1 MRPCIAVAV
10 GMFISA
16 WGPAGSAFA
25 QSLPEQGEEPQG
37 VVQAFQQG
45 TVHLGLR
52 YRFEYVDQEGADDNA
67 YASTLRT
74 VLNFRTAPVRGF
86 DFFIEAENVVELGDD
101 WYRDA
106 GRPPR
111 GNDVTGRPVVAD
123 PAGTDINQVMLR
135 YRGHGTDLRFG
146 RQEINIGDQR
156 FVGAVGWRQHHQTFS
171 AVNVEN
177 SSIGRVTFQYVFSNR
192 VYRIFGDKVDTAN
205 NFLHGS
211 VDAGKAGTLNV
222 YGYLLDY
229 TEAGFAALST
239 NSFGFEFAG
248 AQAIDDGV
256 NLLYE
261 VEYAR
266 QTDAADNPNDVDADY
281 AHLMGGVGFEQW
293 VTARVG
299 WELLGGS
306 LEDGQFRTPLATLH
320 KFNGW
325 ADKFLNTPPDGLEDF
340 YVQLTGVVA
349 DIGWLVSF
357 HDFSADSG
365 GASYGSEFDWQLSYQ
380 SSWKQTFALKGAYY
394 SADTFSS
401 DTLKIW
407 LWSNYTF

>member
-1 MRPCIAVAV
+1 MRTCVVIAV
-10 GMFISA
+10 GMLISVSSQ
-16 WGPAGSAFA
+16 AGTAFA
-25 QSLPEQGEEPQG
+25 QSTQKQGEEPRG
-37 VVQAFQQG
+37 VVEAFTQG
-45 TVHLGLR
+45 TAHLGFR
-52 YRFEYVDQEGADDNA
+52 YRYEYVDDDA
-67 YASTLRT
+67 IDAQAHASTLRT
-74 VLNFRTAPVRGF
+74 VLNFRTAPLHGF
-86 DFFIEAENVVELGDD
+86 EFFIEAENVVELGDD

-111 GNDVTGRPVVAD
+111 GNGVTGRPVVAD

-135 YRGHGTDLRFG
+135 YRGHGTDLRLG
-146 RQEINIGDQR
+146 RQEINIDDQR

-171 AVNVEN
+171 AINVEN
-177 SSIGRVTFQYVFSNR
+177 ASIGRVKLRYVFSNN
-192 VYRIFGDKVDTAN
+192 VYRIFGDKVGTAN

-211 VDAGKAGTLNV
+211 IDAGGAGTLNL

-239 NSFGFEFAG
+239 NSLGFEFAG
-248 AQAIDDGV
+248 ALAIDDRV
-256 NLLYE
+256 TALYE

-266 QTDAADNPNDVDADY
+266 QTDAADNPDDVKANY

-306 LEDGQFRTPLATLH
+306 EQDGQFSTPLATLH

-325 ADKFLNTPPDGLEDF
+325 ADKFLNTPTDGLVDF
-340 YVQLTGVVA
+340 YVQLTGRVA
-349 DIGWLVSF
+349 DIGWLASF
-357 HDFSADSG
+357 HDFSADSIS
-365 GASYGSEFDWQLSYQ
+365 ATYGSELDWQLTYQ
-380 SSWKQTFALKGAYY
+380 SSWNQTFAFKGAYY

-407 LWSNYTF
+407 LWTNYTF